1 MHVQS
6 YLFFNGRCDE
16 ALTFYKEA
24 LGAEVEFLMRYKDSP
39 EPCDPS
45 KIPPGF
51 ADKVMHSSFRV
62 GDAVLMAS
70 DGNSATSAKFDGFS
84 LSLRYDTEAQAE
96 KAFQALAGGGK
107 VCVPLRKTFFSPKFG
122 MLTDRFGVP
131 WMVLVSQPA

>member
-16 ALTFYKEA
+16 ALAFYKEA

-39 EPCDPS
+39 EPCDPG

-51 ADKVMHSSFRV
+51 DDKVMHSSFRV

-70 DGNSATSAKFDGFS
+70 DGNSTAPAKFDGFS

-96 KAFQALAGGGK
+96 KAFQVLANGGK
-107 VCVPLRKTFFSPKFG
+107 VCVPLMKTFFSPKFG
-122 MLTDRFGVP
+122 MLSDRFGVP
-131 WMVLVSQPA
+131 WMVLVGQSA